1 MSEEIKNYDENV
13 DTTVS
18 TNTTPDCDSLDAKNE
33 ESSETRESFNPQ
45 DYSII
50 RDMMKEM
57 DEWNK
62 MLKDETHSILKNNY
76 GLTNFAIFDIIPY
89 TDEKIDN
96 MTIEEIK
103 DFIEKH
109 RDTSVQNIPEI
120 ETLEDGIKLMKEV
133 KTLQMNLYSAEQEA
147 SKLKEQ
153 SQDILNDYFEYLSSP
168 EVAAARKSR
177 LDKMKEL
184 AEAETDEYKKY
195 NMLKMINSMEQ
206 ADSMEFIF
214 KRFYNTSINESQSV
228 ITQFFDERKGSYVI
242 NRYKEKMPRFGF
254 DVNIYKYFFNL
265 EENFLNEKYHAFN
278 NLFLFYYMRF
288 IAYADPNNK
297 SDKLFVQ
304 SITSAL
310 ANMIYHKFN
319 SKIEEQTFIHVI
331 EKFEEFFM
339 DKHDYFMENNT
350 TRPDHPVRVQASAK
364 YEADQKA
371 RLIGKMNDL
380 GITGYDESMS
390 AKEMYEFFNTKMEE
404 MLDAQKKEKEAK
416 ATVTENDDGSITI
429 TPEVSND
436 TEFVTG
442 MSDDGFT
449 DVDVDSNITTSTT
462 GELENA

>member
-442 MSDDGFT
+442 MSVDGFT